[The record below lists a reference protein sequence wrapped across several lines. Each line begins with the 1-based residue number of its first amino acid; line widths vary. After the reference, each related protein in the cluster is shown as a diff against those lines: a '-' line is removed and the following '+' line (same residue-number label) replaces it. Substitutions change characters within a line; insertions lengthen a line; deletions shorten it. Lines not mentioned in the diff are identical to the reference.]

1 MYGNGVNHLK
11 INIGL
16 VALLSLLMDLNIVSA
31 KIFNAN
37 DIFPVDRVLNV
48 QITVDP
54 NDWAT
59 ICSQVWDFNTVLT
72 LKRKDGPPRKSFYLC
87 RG

>member
-31 KIFNAN
+31 KIFNAD

-59 ICSQVWDFNTVLT
+59 ICSQVRDFNTVLT
-72 LKRKDGPPRKSFYLC
+72 LKRKDGPPQKILLPM
-87 RG
+87 

>member
-1 MYGNGVNHLK
+1 MK

-31 KIFNAN
+31 KVFNAD

-59 ICSQVWDFNTVLT
+59 ICSQVRDFNTVLT
-72 LKRKDGPPRKSFYLC
+72 LKRKDGPPQKILLPM
-87 RG
+87 